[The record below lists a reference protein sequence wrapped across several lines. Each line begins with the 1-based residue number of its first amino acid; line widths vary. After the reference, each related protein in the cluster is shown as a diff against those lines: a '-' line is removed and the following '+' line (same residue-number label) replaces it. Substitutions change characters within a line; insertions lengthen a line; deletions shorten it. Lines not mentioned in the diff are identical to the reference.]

1 MLGVP
6 SSWSS
11 LTVADLV
18 ASSDNIDMRLNHM
31 SSHFRTKGAMLG
43 VPSSWS
49 SRTVADLVATCD
61 SIDMRLFVIEGV
73 FPHDFRHV

>member
-18 ASSDNIDMRLNHM
+18 ASSDNIDMRLIHM
-31 SSHFRTKGAMLG
+31 SSHFRTKVVML
-43 VPSSWS
+43 VHYAPA
-49 SRTVADLVATCD
+49 RVDLV
-61 SIDMRLFVIEGV
+61 EG
-73 FPHDFRHV
+73 

>member
-1 MLGVP
+1 MP

-18 ASSDNIDMRLNHM
+18 AASDNIDMRLIHM
-31 SSHFRTKGAMLG
+31 SSHLSTKEAMLG

-49 SRTVADLVATCD
+49 SRTVADLVATYD
-61 SIDMRLFVIEGV
+61 HIDM
-73 FPHDFRHV
+73 